1 VQLDTDFILPA
12 ELTGYVREAL
22 ADFQINRFTLSRY
35 LPNRTVD
42 DLDARFLSGGEGLMD
57 SASFRTYDAESQIGS
72 RPGIQRTTVELP
84 PISRK
89 LRLSEYDRLR
99 QRANPGVLVT
109 DGLFSDAVRLTREIG
124 ARMELAR
131 GDALVNGTITINENG
146 IIAVVDFGRASGNT
160 VTAATLWSD
169 AVNADPINDLIT
181 WQQAYLVEM
190 GEAPGALVMSTP
202 TLNFMLRAQKL
213 RPFVAN
219 LVGAPTIVSRTEL
232 GNILGAFGLPMVDT
246 YDAQVRVSGSAQRII
261 PTGKVLLLP
270 APVADPNDFEGTQLG
285 ATMWG
290 TTAEALEPE
299 FQLSDGDLPGVTAGV
314 YSTDDPVALWT
325 KAAGIGLPVLAN
337 PNLSFT
343 ATVS

>member
-1 VQLDTDFILPA
+1 MQLDTDYILPA

-42 DLDARFLSGGEGLMD
+42 DIEARFLAGGEGLMD
-57 SASFRTYDAESQIGS
+57 TATFRTYDAESPLGS
-72 RPGIQRTTVELP
+72 RPGLQRTTVELP

-99 QRANPGVLVT
+99 QRANPEVLVT
-109 DGLFSDAVRLTREIG
+109 DGLFSDATRLTREIG

-131 GDALVNGTITINENG
+131 ADALVNGTITLNENG
-146 IIAVVDFGRASGNT
+146 LIATVDFGRASGNT

-169 AVNADPINDLIT
+169 PVNADPINDLIG
-181 WQQAYLVEM
+181 WQLAYVSEM
-190 GEAPGALVMSTP
+190 GENPGSILLNTI
-202 TLNFMLRAQKL
+202 TLNYLLRAQKL

-219 LVGAPTIVSRTEL
+219 LIGAPTIMSRASLSNVLAT
-232 GNILGAFGLPMVDT
+232 FGLPPVDV
-246 YDAQVRVSGSAQRII
+246 YDAQVRVNGTAQRVL
-261 PTGKVLLLP
+261 PTGKVVLLP
-270 APVADPNDFEGTQLG
+270 APVDDPNDFEGTQLG

-299 FQLSDGDLPGVTAGV
+299 FQIAEDDLPGVTAGV

-337 PNLSFT
+337 PNLSFV
-343 ATVS
+343 ATVA